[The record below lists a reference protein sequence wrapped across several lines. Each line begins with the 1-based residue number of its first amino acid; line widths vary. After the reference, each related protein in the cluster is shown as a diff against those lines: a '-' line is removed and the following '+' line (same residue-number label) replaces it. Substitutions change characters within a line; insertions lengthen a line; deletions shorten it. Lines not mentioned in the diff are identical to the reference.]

1 MIEVQFQKNEKFYLE
16 FLAEIFLYL
25 NQSEI
30 IEDWK
35 AIAIFAK
42 RSLEPKVPTHVQ
54 DLIAS
59 DWILRVYLE
68 DWLDRETDSFG
79 IGIVQLIL
87 APRTKTKALIEK
99 LRSKVEQET
108 DANLRNQVVKFVE
121 TVLVYKFPKLSR
133 QEIENMFT
141 LSDLKN
147 TRVYKDA
154 KQEGVEEGIEIGE
167 ERGIEIGEERGIEIG
182 EERGIKIGKVRGIE
196 IGKVRGI
203 EIGKERGIEIGEE
216 RGEASML
223 KRMLSQKFGNLSP
236 NINDQINNL
245 NRAQLESMSEII
257 FGLENLSQLQDWLED
272 NS

>member
-1 MIEVQFQKNEKFYLE
+1 LIDIEIKNAGDYKFSSVEVKEKSFRFDGIFTPTTDDKPVLMIEVQFQKNEKFYLE

-42 RSLEPKVPTHVQ
+42 RSLEPKVPNHVQ

-79 IGIVQLIL
+79 IAIVQLIL
-87 APRTKTKALIEK
+87 APKTKTKK
-99 LRSKVEQET
+99 LTKKLTSQIEQET
-108 DANLRNQVVKFVE
+108 DANLQNQVVKFIE
-121 TVLVYKFPKLSR
+121 TVLVYKFPQLSR
-133 QEIENMFT
+133 QEIEDMFT
-141 LSDLKN
+141 LSDLKE

-154 KQEGVEEGIEIGE
+154 KQEGKAE
-167 ERGIEIGEERGIEIG
+167 
-182 EERGIKIGKVRGIE
+182 
-196 IGKVRGI
+196 
-203 EIGKERGIEIGEE
+203 
-216 RGEASML
+216 ML
-223 KRMLSQKFGNLSP
+223 ENMLTHKFGNLSP
-236 NINDQINNL
+236 SLSDQINNL
-245 NRAQLESMSEII
+245 DMKGLESLSEVI
-257 FGLENLSQLQDWLED
+257 FDLENLSQLQDWLKD

>member
-1 MIEVQFQKNEKFYLE
+1 LIDIEIKNAGDYKFSSVEVKEKSFRFDGIFTPTTDDKPVLMIEVQFQKNEKFYLE

-42 RSLEPKVPTHVQ
+42 RSLEPKVPNHVQ

-79 IGIVQLIL
+79 IAIVQLIL
-87 APRTKTKALIEK
+87 APRTKTKELTKK
-99 LRSKVEQET
+99 LKSKLDQET
-108 DANLRNQVVKFVE
+108 DSNLRNQVVKFVE

-154 KQEGVEEGIEIGE
+154 KQEGIEEGVEL
-167 ERGIEIGEERGIEIG
+167 
-182 EERGIKIGKVRGIE
+182 GKAE
-196 IGKVRGI
+196 
-203 EIGKERGIEIGEE
+203 
-216 RGEASML
+216 ML
-223 KRMLSQKFGNLSP
+223 GRMLNHKFENLSSSLT
-236 NINDQINNL
+236 NQINNL
-245 NRAQLESMSEII
+245 NKTQLESLSEVI
-257 FGLENLSQLQDWLED
+257 FDLENLSQLQDWFEV